1 VSKKLLFAL
10 LLMSLSAP
18 AVAWWDCAWDYRFPA
33 IVNKGTGAALTNYQV
48 RLNLNAGNVPAQFNW
63 SSNGADIRILAQNDS
78 TVLSH
83 FIESW
88 NAVARTAVIWLR
100 MPSIPSGNTTVY
112 VYFGGPAAATSTS
125 VVSTFTETGLKI
137 HTRNSAVDPTNR
149 TTAEAAFAAA
159 NPSVN
164 GYGCAIVPSYSGITN
179 VGLFGPP
186 DRQDDFGLYAEVF
199 FEVTPAQAGL
209 WQFRY
214 GADFGRGGGLYVDD
228 IALDEKWNS
237 DLWWNNVW
245 TNPAQILQGSINLAA
260 GTHSLRILGFEG
272 CCDGGL
278 TAQFQ
283 RPGGPW
289 LTMAVANISLASR
302 KCAVTEPTVTYGPV
316 QISPCPDL
324 TVTRTTQS
332 FSDPLNNTTNQ
343 KSIPGAIMLNTTNVR
358 NSAPGTADS
367 GSVVITEAI
376 PANMAL
382 RVVNF
387 DGSTAGP
394 VRFTNGTPPS
404 GLTYTFASLGNI
416 GDDVSFSNNN
426 GATYTYTPVANANG
440 VDLAVTNIR
449 INPKG
454 TFLGN
459 TGGNDRQANFAFKL
473 VVQ

>member
-1 VSKKLLFAL
+1 
-10 LLMSLSAP
+10 MSVSAP
-18 AVAWWDCAWDYRFPA
+18 AAAWWDCAWDYRFPA
-33 IVNKGTGAALTNYQV
+33 VINKSGGGGALTNYQV
-48 RLNLNAGNVPAQFNW
+48 RLNLSAANVPAQFNW
-63 SSNGADIRILAQNDS
+63 NSNGSDLRVLAANDT

-83 FIESW
+83 FIERW
-88 NAVARTAVIWLR
+88 DAIGRTAVVWVR
-100 MPSIPSGNTTVY
+100 MPTIPNGNTTVY
-112 VYFGGPAAATSTS
+112 VYFGGLPGTTSTS
-125 VVSTFTETGLKI
+125 TVSTFTETGLKI
-137 HTRNSAVDPTNR
+137 HTKNSAVDPVNR
-149 TTAEAAFAAA
+149 ATAEAAFAAA
-159 NPSVN
+159 SSNTN

-186 DRQDDFGLYAEVF
+186 NRQDDFGLYAEVF
-199 FEVTPAQAGL
+199 FEVTPAQAGV

-228 IALDEKWNS
+228 IALDEKWNA
-237 DLWWNNVW
+237 DLWWADNWNN
-245 TNPAQILQGSINLAA
+245 TSQILQGSTNLTA

-302 KCAVTEPTVTYGPV
+302 KCATTEPTVSFGAV

-332 FSDPLNNTTNQ
+332 FSDPVNNTTNQ

-358 NSAPGTADS
+358 NTAPGTADA

-382 RVVNF
+382 RVANF

-404 GLTYTFASLGNI
+404 GLTYSFVSLGSA

-426 GATYTYTPVANANG
+426 GANYNYTPVPDANG
-440 VDLAVTNIR
+440 TDLAVTNIR

-454 TFLGN
+454 TFLGA
-459 TGGNDRQANFAFKL
+459 TGGIPRQANFDFKL

>member
-1 VSKKLLFAL
+1 
-10 LLMSLSAP
+10 
-18 AVAWWDCAWDYRFPA
+18 
-33 IVNKGTGAALTNYQV
+33 
-48 RLNLNAGNVPAQFNW
+48 
-63 SSNGADIRILAQNDS
+63 
-78 TVLSH
+78 
-83 FIESW
+83 
-88 NAVARTAVIWLR
+88 
-100 MPSIPSGNTTVY
+100 MPTIPNGNTTVF
-112 VYFGGPAAATSTS
+112 VYFGGPAGTSTS
-125 VVSTFTETGLKI
+125 SSVSTFTETGLKI
-137 HTRNSAVDPTNR
+137 HTRNSTADPTSR
-149 TTAEAAFAAA
+149 TTAETAFAAA
-159 NPSVN
+159 SPNAI
-164 GYGCAIVPSYSGITN
+164 GYGCAIVTSYTGITN
-179 VGLFGPP
+179 TGLFGGPP
-186 DRQDDFGLYAEVF
+186 SGDPNFGLYAEVF
-199 FEVTPAQAGL
+199 FEVTPAQAGV

-237 DLWWNNVW
+237 DLWWNNTW
-245 TNPAQILQGSINLAA
+245 TDNSQILVGSINLSA

-278 TAQFQ
+278 TAEFQ

-289 LTMAVANISLASR
+289 LPMAVNNISLASR
-302 KCAVTEPTVTYGPV
+302 KCAATEPTVTFGAV
-316 QISPCPDL
+316 LISPCPDL

-332 FSDPLNNTTNQ
+332 FSDPLNNTSNQ

-382 RVVNF
+382 RVLNF

-394 VRFTNGTPPS
+394 VRFTNGTPLS
-404 GLTYTFASLGNI
+404 GLTYTFTSLGNT

-426 GATYTYTPVANANG
+426 GATYTYTPIANANG

-454 TFLGN
+454 TFLGS

>member
-1 VSKKLLFAL
+1 
-10 LLMSLSAP
+10 MSVSAP
-18 AVAWWDCAWDYRFPA
+18 AAAWWDCAWDYRFPA
-33 IVNKGTGAALTNYQV
+33 IVNKTPGAPLTNYQV

-63 SSNGADIRILAQNDS
+63 SSNGADIRILTQNDT

-100 MPSIPSGNTTVY
+100 MPTIPNGNTTVY
-112 VYFGGPAAATSTS
+112 VYFGGPAGATSTS
-125 VVSTFTETGLKI
+125 AVSTFTETGLKI
-137 HTRNSAVDPTNR
+137 HTKNSVVDPVNR
-149 TTAEAAFAAA
+149 ATAEAAFAAA
-159 NPSVN
+159 NPNTN

-186 DRQDDFGLYAEVF
+186 NRQNDFGLFAEVF
-199 FEVTPAQAGL
+199 FEVTPAQAGV

-214 GADFGRGGGLYVDD
+214 GADFGRGGGLYVND
-228 IALDEKWNS
+228 IALDEKWNA
-237 DLWWNNVW
+237 DLWWANNW
-245 TNPAQILQGSINLAA
+245 NNTSQILQGSITLAA

-302 KCAVTEPTVTYGPV
+302 KCAATEPTVTFGPV

-343 KSIPGAIMLNTTNVR
+343 KSIPGAIMLNVTNVR
-358 NSAPGTADS
+358 NSAPGTADT

-387 DGSTAGP
+387 DGSTPGP
-394 VRFTNGTPPS
+394 VRFSNGTPPS
-404 GLTYTFASLGNI
+404 GLTYTFVSLGNA

-426 GATYTYTPVANANG
+426 GATYTYTPVANADG

-454 TFLGN
+454 IFLGN
-459 TGGNDRQANFAFKL
+459 VGAGDPQADFAFKL